1 MAYVALYRKYRPETF
16 EDVKGQEAVVTA
28 LRNQI
33 RTGRIG
39 HAYLFSGTRGTGKT
53 SVAKVFAK
61 AVNCEHPQDGSPCM
75 QCGVCRR
82 IAAGASL
89 NVIEIDAASNNG
101 VDNIRQ
107 IIEEVAYRPTEGKYK
122 VYIIDEAHML
132 SAGAF
137 NALLKTLE
145 EPPSY
150 VIFILATTE
159 EWKIPATIMSRCQRY
174 EFRRIETDVIA
185 DRLTELTQKSGAKAD
200 KDALSYIAKRAEG
213 AMRDALS
220 ILDQCLAFSG
230 ERTLTLDDVLG
241 ILGTVDTAV
250 FRRIAEGMRRED
262 VREAV
267 GAFRE
272 AVAGGR
278 DISQLISDFIW
289 YFRDILLLCA
299 GGDAA
304 IPLIDRTQ
312 DQISALR
319 EDARGYT
326 AEEVSEKI
334 RVLSD
339 LSVQLKTAPNANVLC
354 EVALIRMCRM
364 HAAAPEGSIA
374 SGGAYLARLAERI
387 EALEERADAMY
398 SAPQYIVPNITE
410 EDSAPQE
417 EELPPAPPAP
427 EDLQRI
433 ARNWSSI
440 VEKLPNGMHL
450 AKVFLGE
457 AIPKYDPLSGDMTL
471 YAELTD
477 SFWDAY
483 TGSGDV
489 EKMLSQIIL
498 RTEGVQA
505 KVKITRKPDR
515 KNVDAGMKDIRAIL
529 SERIHME
536 IEEQ

>member
-61 AVNCEHPQDGSPCM
+61 AVNCEDPQDGSPCM

-364 HAAAPEGSIA
+364 HAAAPEGSVTY
-374 SGGAYLARLAERI
+374 GDAYLARLAERI

-398 SAPQYIVPNITE
+398 SAPQHIVPNITE

-515 KNVDAGMKDIRAIL
+515 KSADTGIKDIRAIL